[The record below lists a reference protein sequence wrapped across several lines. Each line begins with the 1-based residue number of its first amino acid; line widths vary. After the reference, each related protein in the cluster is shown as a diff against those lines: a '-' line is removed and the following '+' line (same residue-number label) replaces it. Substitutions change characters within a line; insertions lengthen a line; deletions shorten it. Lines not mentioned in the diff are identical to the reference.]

1 MRDNQP
7 DLPRWPPRA
16 APNGS
21 IKPLLEAQES
31 STQVQVRRQGDWKTG
46 RRVTE
51 RQGDRETGRQ
61 RDREMGDREKERQM
75 GDRETKRQRD
85 RETGR
90 EMWLHRLLWAERS
103 VTDKQLPVPVPP
115 TGRYCITKKRK
126 ILVQNLLGGT
136 VTGPGTYW

>member
-1 MRDNQP
+1 MRGYQTN
-7 DLPRWPPRA
+7 LPGWPPRA

-61 RDREMGDREKERQM
+61 RDRETERQGDGRQRERETDGRQGDKETERQGDRQ
-75 GDRETKRQRD
+75 GDVAPAFT
-85 RETGR
+85 
-90 EMWLHRLLWAERS
+90 
-103 VTDKQLPVPVPP
+103 
-115 TGRYCITKKRK
+115 
-126 ILVQNLLGGT
+126 LG
-136 VTGPGTYW
+136 